1 VKSQG
6 TKKSPLKERPFRNP
20 GKSLDGEIQRV
31 IGEEGMPSVLAS
43 LVTVVLAGL
52 EWWRFTHLSPPNP
65 WVFTILAVLVVG
77 YSIFRTST
85 RHRR

>member
-1 VKSQG
+1 MKAEG
-6 TKKSPLKERPFRNP
+6 TKISPLKKRPFRNP

-31 IGEEGMPSVLAS
+31 ISEEGMPSVLAS

-65 WVFTILAVLVVG
+65 WVFTILAVLVVW
-77 YSIFRTST
+77 YFIFRTST
-85 RHRR
+85 HHRR